1 MWTSNHEKVDI
12 DVSVPTM
19 KDHNGDGD
27 TPFATLLNNQSHAE
41 VGEYTINVSSD
52 IRIALAGVFCSRRG
66 FLLGVFCSRTVFG
79 SQERRETSAP
89 TRRF

>member
-1 MWTSNHEKVDI
+1 
-12 DVSVPTM
+12 M

-52 IRIALAGVFCSRRG
+52 IRIALAGVFC
-66 FLLGVFCSRTVFG
+66 
-79 SQERRETSAP
+79 
-89 TRRF
+89 